1 MKRKL
6 AIRNILWLLAVVA
19 LTVAA
24 LPALPALPAAAEA
37 EGGAP
42 FDLRFTG
49 VIKTVGGAGQPWTV
63 GPQTVATDART
74 VLVLTVQPAAPGLWA
89 EVDAI
94 KQADG
99 SYLARRI
106 KVMPEAVRLRGAVSA
121 RPDAVDGVGDWV
133 IAGVTVKV
141 TADTKIGLR
150 GGPISVGNW
159 VEAVMTEDGGV
170 LTAQRLIG
178 IEPQD
183 TVEVT
188 GEVQSAGADSWVLS
202 SIALKLNTETLL
214 GDKPADVLGL
224 IAHASAQMQ
233 DDGSLLAKRLRV
245 MWTEKQRPAFVN
257 FNGVIEKLPDSG
269 LRGEWTVAGKTVQV
283 MPSTRINQEKG
294 LAVVGAEVN
303 VAGVQADG
311 KVVAH
316 LITVLTSP
324 AAGGRPV
331 AFVGRIEELPT
342 GGLLGNWKVAGRTVA
357 VSASTVV
364 MPKDLTPKIG
374 MWALVE
380 GLRGSD
386 GVVQARSIRL
396 WRTGRPNA
404 SELPP
409 DLELSAE

>member
-1 MKRKL
+1 MRL
-6 AIRNILWLLAVVA
+6 QFAFRNILWLLAVVA
-19 LTVAA
+19 LIAA
-24 LPALPALPAAAEA
+24 ALPALPAAAEA
-37 EGGAP
+37 EGGIP
-42 FDLRFTG
+42 FDLSFTG
-49 VIKTVGGAGQPWTV
+49 VIKTVGDAGQPWTI
-63 GPQTVATDART
+63 GPLTVATDART
-74 VLVLTVQPAAPGLWA
+74 MLLLTVQPAAPGLWA

-121 RPDAVDGVGDWV
+121 RPDAADGVGDWV

-141 TADTKIGLR
+141 TADTKIGSR
-150 GGPISVGNW
+150 GGPVSVGNW
-159 VEAVMTEDGGV
+159 VEAVMTEEGGI
-170 LTAQRLIG
+170 LTAQRIIG

-188 GEVQSAGADSWVLS
+188 GEVQSAAADSWVLS
-202 SIALKLNTETLL
+202 NIALSLNAETLL

-224 IAHASAQMQ
+224 IAHAAAQVQ
-233 DDGSLLAKRLRV
+233 DDGSLLAKRVRV
-245 MWTEKQRPAFVN
+245 MWAERQRPAFVN
-257 FNGVIEKLPDSG
+257 FNGTIEKLPDSG
-269 LRGEWTVAGKTVQV
+269 LRGLWTVAGRTVQV
-283 MPSTRINQEKG
+283 VPSTRINQEKG

-316 LITVLTSP
+316 LITVLKSP

-331 AFVGRIEELPT
+331 AFIGRIEKLPES
-342 GGLLGNWKVAGRTVA
+342 GLVGDWKVAGRTVV
-357 VSASTVV
+357 VSASTTV
-364 MPKDLTPKIG
+364 MPKDVTPKVG

-386 GVVQARSIRL
+386 GVVQARSVRV
-396 WRTGRPNA
+396 WRMGRPNE
-404 SELPP
+404 SDLPP
-409 DLELSAE
+409 DLELTAE